1 MGRAHGV
8 SEPKRDAIG
17 VSFIRLDK
25 GSGPLNGIDASIIG
39 RSTGFEARRIYGI
52 HLVVSLLQIAF
63 APIKRIFGKFNKLY
77 LFHNRLKLTAGY
89 YG

>member
-1 MGRAHGV
+1 MGGAHGV

-25 GSGPLNGIDASIIG
+25 GSGPLNGIDTFVIG
-39 RSTGFEARRIYGI
+39 RCAGFEARRIYGI
-52 HLVVSLLQIAF
+52 HLMVSFLQIAF
-63 APIKRIFGKFNKLY
+63 APIKRIFGKCNRLY
-77 LFHNRLKLTAGY
+77 LFHNRLKSTVGY